1 MSVIT
6 ADFYPP
12 RRFLSFNLLI
22 LNRRSKMPFWRT
34 QVKPRQ
40 TLVNSASHMKG
51 KSPNITQANAWECIA
66 SSYQA
71 FKTNTFITRE
81 SLLCQFSFLESSIV
95 LSEDAQACG
104 LHIWLAYV
112 RGHNHTRQPGEEG
125 PCKSDR
131 GDHSTYLRLKA
142 EIWYH

>member
-51 KSPNITQANAWECIA
+51 KSPNITQANARECIA
-66 SSYQA
+66 SSFQG

-81 SLLCQFSFLESSIV
+81 SLLCFPFLKVQLCYRKMHKLVACIFGLRMSAVTTTLDSRGRKDHAKVTGVIIV
-95 LSEDAQACG
+95 P
-104 LHIWLAYV
+104 I
-112 RGHNHTRQPGEEG
+112 
-125 PCKSDR
+125 
-131 GDHSTYLRLKA
+131 
-142 EIWYH
+142 